1 MKKSIRETKAPK
13 RLGKAIETGEIV
25 PDFLPPPSEL
35 VAHEDTVKVT
45 ISLSRSSVDFF
56 KREARVSHVPYQA
69 MVREVVDIYARRWS
83 RGDS

>member
-1 MKKSIRETKAPK
+1 MKKSIRETDAPRHLAK
-13 RLGKAIETGEIV
+13 SIETGEFV

-35 VAHEDTVKVT
+35 VAKEDTVKVT

-83 RGDS
+83 K